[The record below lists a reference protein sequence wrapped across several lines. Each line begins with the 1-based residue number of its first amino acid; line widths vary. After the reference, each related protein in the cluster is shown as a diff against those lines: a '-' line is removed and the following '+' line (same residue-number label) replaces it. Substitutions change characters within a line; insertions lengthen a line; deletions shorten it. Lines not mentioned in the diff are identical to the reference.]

1 VIELTIKEQKFA
13 DFYVETGNAAE
24 AARRAGYSIKNAKH
38 IGNRLLKD
46 SEISIYV
53 SGRLEQMEA
62 ARLAS
67 MQEVLEFYSA
77 VMRGEIKDQFGLEAT
92 IADRLKAADSL
103 MKRFAITNER
113 DSSTLAKLDNLLQQ
127 FHDAITDEDA

>member
-1 VIELTIKEQKFA
+1 MTIKEQKFA

-24 AARRAGYSIKNAKH
+24 AARRAGYSVKSAKH
-38 IGNRLLKD
+38 IGNRLLMD
-46 SEISIYV
+46 SGIKIYV
-53 SGRLEQMEA
+53 NARLEQLEA

-67 MQEVLEFYSA
+67 MQEVLEFYTS
-77 VMRGEIKDQFGLEAT
+77 VMRGEVKDQFGLEAT

-103 MKRFAITNER
+103 MKRFALTNER
-113 DSSTLAKLDNLLQQ
+113 NSNTLAKLDNLLQE